1 MAKKNTKPNLTQGGM
16 TQMDPETMKSLAAA
30 IAIGLGALG
39 PGLGLGMIGSK
50 AMEALG
56 RNPEASDQIFV
67 PLILSLAFTEAVAIY
82 ALVVALI
89 LKFV

>member
-1 MAKKNTKPNLTQGGM
+1 
-16 TQMDPETMKSLAAA
+16 MDPETARQVAAA
-30 IAIGLGALG
+30 IAIAIGALG

-56 RNPEASDQIFV
+56 RNPEASGQIFV
-67 PLILSLAFTEAVAIY
+67 PLILSLAFTEAIGIY

-89 LKFV
+89 IKFV

>member
-1 MAKKNTKPNLTQGGM
+1 
-16 TQMDPETMKSLAAA
+16 MDPETAANLAAA
-30 IAIGLGALG
+30 FAIAVGALG

-56 RNPEASDQIFV
+56 RNPEAADQIFT
-67 PLILSLAFTEAVAIY
+67 PLILSLAFTEAIGIY

-89 LKFV
+89 IKFV

>member
-1 MAKKNTKPNLTQGGM
+1 MEPTIV
-16 TQMDPETMKSLAAA
+16 KSLAAA
-30 IAIGLGALG
+30 IAIALGSLG

-56 RNPEASDQIFV
+56 RNPEASGQIFV
-67 PLILSLAFTEAVAIY
+67 PLILSLAFTEAIGIY

-89 LKFV
+89 IKFV

>member
-1 MAKKNTKPNLTQGGM
+1 
-16 TQMDPETMKSLAAA
+16 MDPETARFFASA
-30 IAIGLGALG
+30 IAIAVGSIA

-67 PLILSLAFTEAVAIY
+67 PLILSLAFTEAIGIY

-89 LKFV
+89 IKFV

>member
-1 MAKKNTKPNLTQGGM
+1 
-16 TQMDPETMKSLAAA
+16 MDPETARQVAAA
-30 IAIGLGALG
+30 IAIAIGAIG

-67 PLILSLAFTEAVAIY
+67 PLILSLAFTEAIGIY
-82 ALVVALI
+82 APVSYTHLTLPTNREV
-89 LKFV
+89 

>member
-1 MAKKNTKPNLTQGGM
+1 
-16 TQMDPETMKSLAAA
+16 MDSETMRLLASA

-39 PGLGLGMIGSK
+39 PGLGLGLIGAK

-67 PLILSLAFTEAVAIY
+67 PLILSLAFTEAIGIY
-82 ALVVALI
+82 ALVVALMI
-89 LKFV
+89 KFV

>member
-1 MAKKNTKPNLTQGGM
+1 
-16 TQMDPETMKSLAAA
+16 MDPETARQIAAA
-30 IAIGLGALG
+30 VAIALGALG

-67 PLILSLAFTEAVAIY
+67 PLILSLAFTEAIGIY

-89 LKFV
+89 IKFV

>member
-1 MAKKNTKPNLTQGGM
+1 
-16 TQMDPETMKSLAAA
+16 MDSETMKSLAAA
-30 IAIGLGALG
+30 LAIGFGALG
-39 PGLGLGMIGSK
+39 PGLALGFIGGK

-67 PLILSLAFTEAVAIY
+67 PLILSLAFTEAIGIY

-89 LKFV
+89 IKFV

>member
-1 MAKKNTKPNLTQGGM
+1 
-16 TQMDPETMKSLAAA
+16 MDAETSRSLASA
-30 IAIGLGALG
+30 IAIAIGALG

-56 RNPEASDQIFV
+56 RNPEAADKLFV
-67 PLILSLAFTEAVAIY
+67 PLILSLAFTEAIGIY

-89 LKFV
+89 IKFV

>member
-1 MAKKNTKPNLTQGGM
+1 MEPAAVQF
-16 TQMDPETMKSLAAA
+16 LASA

-39 PGLGLGMIGSK
+39 PGLGLGFIGAK

-56 RNPEASDQIFV
+56 RNPEASDKIFV
-67 PLILSLAFTEAVAIY
+67 PLILSLAFTEAIGIY

-89 LKFV
+89 IKFVG

>member
-1 MAKKNTKPNLTQGGM
+1 
-16 TQMDPETMKSLAAA
+16 MDTESARLFASAL
-30 IAIGLGALG
+30 AIGLGALG

-56 RNPEASDQIFV
+56 RNPEARDAIFV
-67 PLILSLAFTEAVAIY
+67 PLILGLAFTEAIGIY

-89 LKFV
+89 IKFV

>member
-1 MAKKNTKPNLTQGGM
+1 ME
-16 TQMDPETMKSLAAA
+16 PESMRFLATAV
-30 IAIGLGALG
+30 AIGLGVLG
-39 PGLGLGMIGSK
+39 PGLGLGFIGAK

-67 PLILSLAFTEAVAIY
+67 PLILSLAFTEAIGIY

-89 LKFV
+89 IKFV

>member
-1 MAKKNTKPNLTQGGM
+1 
-16 TQMDPETMKSLAAA
+16 MDPETMKSLAAA
-30 IAIGLGALG
+30 LAIGLGSLG

-56 RNPEASDQIFV
+56 RNPEASGQIFV
-67 PLILSLAFTEAVAIY
+67 PMILSLAFTEAIGIY

-89 LKFV
+89 IKFV

>member
-1 MAKKNTKPNLTQGGM
+1 
-16 TQMDPETMKSLAAA
+16 MDPETARLLASALA
-30 IAIGLGALG
+30 IAIGSIG

-67 PLILSLAFTEAVAIY
+67 PLILSLAFTEAIGIY

-89 LKFV
+89 IKFV